1 MSPTPAWGAVIL
13 AAGEGRRMGGRPKG
27 ALCLDGVPILR
38 RQVLAL
44 QACGVGHVV
53 VVLGRHAAALAPLVA
68 DLGVQAVT
76 LPPPTSDL
84 ITSQRA
90 GLAQLPPRVDAA
102 MLLLAD
108 QVLLNEAD
116 LREVQTAW
124 AGRDPAVHS
133 LYPVVAGQRGHP
145 VLLSRSAVAA
155 VCAQA
160 EGQGVRH
167 WQQQAGPMAVQA
179 WASGNTHFVTDV
191 DTPDDVRRLDAELGG
206 GRLCWPEDG
215 EAMPAQSGSSLSGMG

>member
-27 ALCLDGVPILR
+27 ALHLDGVPILR

-44 QACGVGHVV
+44 QACGVDRVV
-53 VVLGRHAAALAPLVA
+53 VVLRRHAAALAPLVA

-76 LPPPTSDL
+76 LPPTTSDL

-90 GLAQLPPRVDAA
+90 GLAQLPSSVDAA

-124 AGRDPAVHS
+124 ADRAPAVHS

-145 VLLSRSAVAA
+145 VLLSRSAVEA

-179 WASGNTHFVTDV
+179 WACGNPHFVTDV

-206 GRLCWPEDG
+206 GRLCWPEEG
-215 EAMPAQSGSSLSGMG
+215 GAMPAQSGSSLSGMG

>member
-27 ALCLDGVPILR
+27 ALCLDGVPVLR

-44 QACGVGHVV
+44 QACGVGSVV

-68 DLGVQAVT
+68 DLRVQTVA
-76 LPPPTSDL
+76 LPPTTSDL
-84 ITSQRA
+84 IASQRA
-90 GLAQLPPRVDAA
+90 GLAHLPSSVDTA

-108 QVLLNEAD
+108 QALLNEAD

-124 AGRDPAVHS
+124 TDRDPAVHS

-145 VLLSRSAVAA
+145 VLLSRSAVDA

-160 EGQGVRH
+160 DGQGVRH

-179 WASGNTHFVTDV
+179 WVSGNTHFVTDV
-191 DTPDDVRRLDAELGG
+191 DTPDDVHRLNAELGG
-206 GRLCWPEDG
+206 GRLGWPEDG
-215 EAMPAQSGSSLSGMG
+215 VARSAQSGSSLSGMG

>member
-27 ALCLDGVPILR
+27 ALRLDGVPVLR

-44 QACGVGHVV
+44 QACGVGHIV
-53 VVLGRHAAALAPLVA
+53 VVLGRHAAALTPLVG
-68 DLGVQAVT
+68 DLGVQTVI
-76 LPPPTSDL
+76 LPPSTSDL
-84 ITSQRA
+84 IASQRA
-90 GLAQLPPRVDAA
+90 ALAQLPPTVDAA

-116 LREVQTAW
+116 LREVQAAW
-124 AGRDPAVHS
+124 TGRDPVVHS
-133 LYPVVAGQRGHP
+133 LYPVVDGRRGHP
-145 VLLSRSAVAA
+145 VLLSGSAVAA

-167 WQQQAGPMAVQA
+167 WQQQAGAGAVQA
-179 WASGNTHFVTDV
+179 WACGNPHFVTDV
-191 DTPDDVRRLDAELGG
+191 DTPDDVHHLDAALGG
-206 GRLCWPEDG
+206 GRLAWPEDSR
-215 EAMPAQSGSSLSGMG
+215 AMPAQSGSSLSGMG

>member
-38 RQVLAL
+38 RQVRAL
-44 QACGVGHVV
+44 QACGVGRVV
-53 VVLGRHAAALAPLVA
+53 VVLGRHADALIPLVA
-68 DLGVQAVT
+68 DLGVQTVP
-76 LPPPTSDL
+76 LPPTTSDL
-84 ITSQRA
+84 IASQRA
-90 GLAQLPPRVDAA
+90 GLAQLPPTVDAA
-102 MLLLAD
+102 LLLLAD

-124 AGRDPAVHS
+124 VGRVPAVHS

-145 VLLSRSAVAA
+145 VLLSRSAVDA

-167 WQQQAGPMAVQA
+167 WQQQAGPAAVQA
-179 WASGNTHFVTDV
+179 WPSGNPHFVTDV
-191 DTPDDVRRLDAELGG
+191 DTPDDVRRLHAQLGG
-206 GRLCWPEDG
+206 GRLSWPEEG
-215 EAMPAQSGSSLSGMG
+215 EALYAQSGSSLSGMG

>member
-27 ALCLDGVPILR
+27 ALRLDGVPVLR
-38 RQVLAL
+38 RQVRAL
-44 QACGVGHVV
+44 QACGVGSIV

-68 DLGVQAVT
+68 DLRVQTVA
-76 LPPPTSDL
+76 LPPTTSDL
-84 ITSQRA
+84 IASQRA
-90 GLAQLPPRVDAA
+90 GLAHLPSSVDTA

-145 VLLSRSAVAA
+145 VLLSRNAVAA

-206 GRLCWPEDG
+206 GRLCWPEDDG
-215 EAMPAQSGSSLSGMG
+215 TMPAQSGSSLSGMG

>member
-13 AAGEGRRMGGRPKG
+13 AAGEGRRMGGRAKG
-27 ALCLDGVPILR
+27 ALCLDGVPVLR
-38 RQVLAL
+38 RQVRAL
-44 QACGVGHVV
+44 QACGVGSIV

-68 DLGVQAVT
+68 DLRVQTVA
-76 LPPPTSDL
+76 LPPTTSDL
-84 ITSQRA
+84 IASQRA
-90 GLAQLPPRVDAA
+90 GLEQLPPHLDTA

-145 VLLSRSAVAA
+145 VLLSRNAVAA

>member
-1 MSPTPAWGAVIL
+1 M
-13 AAGEGRRMGGRPKG
+13 
-27 ALCLDGVPILR
+27 CLDGVPILR

-44 QACGVGHVV
+44 QACGVGRVV

-68 DLGVQAVT
+68 DLGVQIVA
-76 LPPPTSDL
+76 LPTTTSDL
-84 ITSQRA
+84 IASQRA
-90 GLAQLPPRVDAA
+90 GLAQLPPSVDTA

-108 QVLLNEAD
+108 QVLLSEAD
-116 LREVQTAW
+116 LREVQAAW
-124 AGRDPAVHS
+124 AGRDHAVHS

-191 DTPDDVRRLDAELGG
+191 DTPDDVRRLDAELGAG
-206 GRLCWPEDG
+206 GWAGPKTVARCPLRAARRCRAWGRSRPC
-215 EAMPAQSGSSLSGMG
+215 SSAPSSA

>member
-44 QACGVGHVV
+44 QACGVGRVV

-76 LPPPTSDL
+76 LPPPTSGL

-90 GLAQLPPRVDAA
+90 GLAQLPPSVDTA

-124 AGRDPAVHS
+124 AGRDHAVHS

>member
-1 MSPTPAWGAVIL
+1 MSPTPAWGAMIL
-13 AAGEGRRMGGRPKG
+13 AAGEGRRMGGRAKG
-27 ALCLDGVPILR
+27 ALCLDGVPVLR
-38 RQVLAL
+38 RQVRAL
-44 QACGVGHVV
+44 QACGVGSIV

-68 DLGVQAVT
+68 DLRVQTVA
-76 LPPPTSDL
+76 LPPTTSDL
-84 ITSQRA
+84 IASQRA
-90 GLAQLPPRVDAA
+90 GLAQLPPSVDTA

-206 GRLCWPEDG
+206 GRLCWPEDDG
-215 EAMPAQSGSSLSGMG
+215 TMPAQSGSSLSGMG

>member
-13 AAGEGRRMGGRPKG
+13 AAGEGRRMGCRPKG

-68 DLGVQAVT
+68 DLGGQTVA
-76 LPPPTSDL
+76 LPPTTSDL
-84 ITSQRA
+84 IASQRA

-179 WASGNTHFVTDV
+179 WASGNPHFVTDV

-215 EAMPAQSGSSLSGMG
+215 VAMPAQSGSSLSGMG

>member
-1 MSPTPAWGAVIL
+1 MSPTPTWGAVIL
-13 AAGEGRRMGGRPKG
+13 AAGEGRRMGGRAKS
-27 ALCLDGVPILR
+27 ALCLDDVPVLR
-38 RQVLAL
+38 RQVRAL
-44 QACGVGHVV
+44 QACGVGRVV

-68 DLGVQAVT
+68 DLGVQTVP
-76 LPPPTSDL
+76 LPPTTSDL
-84 ITSQRA
+84 IASQRA
-90 GLAQLPPRVDAA
+90 GLEQLPPSVDTA

-145 VLLSRSAVAA
+145 VLLSRNAVAA

>member
-44 QACGVGHVV
+44 QACGVDRVV

-68 DLGVQAVT
+68 DLGAQTVP
-76 LPPPTSDL
+76 LPPTPSDL
-84 ITSQRA
+84 IASQRA
-90 GLAQLPPRVDAA
+90 GLTLLPPRVDAA
-102 MLLLAD
+102 LLLLAD

-116 LREVQTAW
+116 LREVQAAWTA
-124 AGRDPAVHS
+124 RDPAVHS
-133 LYPVVAGQRGHP
+133 LYPMVAGQRGHP
-145 VLLSRSAVAA
+145 VLLSRSAVDA

-167 WQQQAGPMAVQA
+167 WQQQAGPLAAQA
-179 WASGNTHFVTDV
+179 WACGNPHFVTDV
-191 DTPDDVRRLDAELGG
+191 DTPDDVRRLDAALGG

-215 EAMPAQSGSSLSGMG
+215 EA